1 MEKQLNTHNV
11 TLRTCGLPQ
20 QFVSDT
26 LPQVALCG
34 RSNVG
39 KSSLVN
45 TLLGRKKLARVSG
58 EPGKTITVNYY
69 NVDNALYLVDLPG
82 YGYARRSASDQK
94 RWRALTDRYFQ
105 NNENLRLVI
114 QLIDLKVGPTA
125 DDDTMLQ
132 WLFETKTPYVIV
144 ATKADKL
151 NVTQRTVQLQRLQE
165 DQMVVPGTPVIP
177 FSSLKGY
184 GADVVWEAI
193 LSVLIPADN
202 ASL

>member
-69 NVDNALYLVDLPG
+69 NVGRFTRIWIRAAQCFRSKTVARVD
-82 YGYARRSASDQK
+82 RS
-94 RWRALTDRYFQ
+94 
-105 NNENLRLVI
+105 V
-114 QLIDLKVGPTA
+114 
-125 DDDTMLQ
+125 
-132 WLFETKTPYVIV
+132 
-144 ATKADKL
+144 
-151 NVTQRTVQLQRLQE
+151 
-165 DQMVVPGTPVIP
+165 
-177 FSSLKGY
+177 FSK
-184 GADVVWEAI
+184 
-193 LSVLIPADN
+193 
-202 ASL
+202 